1 MQQQKTTHWA
11 TIENK
16 AAKQDNGQSAA
27 RSLTYLGKIWT
38 RVRDI
43 RQKGLPLAP
52 YGIQRAEKDQKDC
65 IQIPNLKMQISGEEF
80 SRA

>member
-38 RVRDI
+38 CVRDI

-52 YGIQRAEKDQKDC
+52 YGVQ
-65 IQIPNLKMQISGEEF
+65 
-80 SRA
+80 